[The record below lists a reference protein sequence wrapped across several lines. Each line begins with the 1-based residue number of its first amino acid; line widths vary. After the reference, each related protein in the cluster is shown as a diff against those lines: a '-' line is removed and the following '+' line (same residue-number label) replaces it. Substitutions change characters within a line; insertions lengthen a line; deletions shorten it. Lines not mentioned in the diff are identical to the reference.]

1 MRICS
6 YTAISRKVV
15 GKNVHATIP
24 KRNMGYDQYTFP
36 DSVAVESNL
45 CCFPLA
51 VAHILPWPFVPIL
64 SYVFEEQWTENHTQ
78 YPSRL
83 SRVLFPTTFLE
94 IAVRMALAFR
104 TNSFI
109 CLWRAVN
116 WKPHTIPFAIVACTF
131 SDNLSR
137 NSCKDGSGDLLE
149 QRLAWPTTSTYR
161 IPQDQDD

>member
-1 MRICS
+1 MIKKMLFKEIKIFFFVLAVHLHMRICS

-51 VAHILPWPFVPIL
+51 VAHIRPWPFVPIL
-64 SYVFEEQWTENHTQ
+64 SYVFEEQRTENHTQ

-94 IAVRMALAFR
+94 IAVRMALEI
-104 TNSFI
+104 S
-109 CLWRAVN
+109 
-116 WKPHTIPFAIVACTF
+116 
-131 SDNLSR
+131 
-137 NSCKDGSGDLLE
+137 
-149 QRLAWPTTSTYR
+149 
-161 IPQDQDD
+161 

>member
-1 MRICS
+1 MCPSPRVNDKKNAFKEIKIFFFVLAVHLHMRICS

-36 DSVAVESNL
+36 DSVAVESKL

-51 VAHILPWPFVPIL
+51 VAHIRPWPFVPIL
-64 SYVFEEQWTENHTQ
+64 SYVFEEQRTENHTQ

-83 SRVLFPTTFLE
+83 SR
-94 IAVRMALAFR
+94 R
-104 TNSFI
+104 
-109 CLWRAVN
+109 
-116 WKPHTIPFAIVACTF
+116 CTF

-149 QRLAWPTTSTYR
+149 QRLA
-161 IPQDQDD
+161 